1 MTHQGAAPDNGRRRL
16 QQFEF
21 AHYIAFVLC
30 AQYAQ
35 QVSVR
40 LSAAARALSSKPT
53 VASLLQC
60 ARCTGVID
68 RLLTGAQRQRQTS
81 ARAVPRCWRTYTD
94 LRTHLPLGEK

>member
-1 MTHQGAAPDNGRRRL
+1 MTHRGAAPDYGRRRL

-21 AHYIAFVLC
+21 AHYIAFILC

-68 RLLTGAQRQRQTS
+68 RLLTGAQTS